1 MKDLLFLFTS
11 SQLRHVLKLRL
22 CSQRQDTQKQEE
34 RKSPE
39 KTQDQKCQKENL
51 K

>member
-1 MKDLLFLFTS
+1 MKDLFFLFTS
-11 SQLRHVLKLRL
+11 SQLRHVLELRS
-22 CSQRQDTQKQEE
+22 CPQRQDTQKQEE

>member
-1 MKDLLFLFTS
+1 MKDLFFLFTP
-11 SQLRHVLKLRL
+11 SQLRHVLELEL
-22 CSQRQDTQKQEE
+22 HHQRQDTQKQEE
-34 RKSPE
+34 RKSQE

>member
-1 MKDLLFLFTS
+1 MKDLFFLFTP
-11 SQLRHVLKLRL
+11 SQLRHVLELGL
-22 CSQRQDTQKQEE
+22 HPQRQDIQKQEE